1 MHRNSK
7 GFFQI
12 RCRLQSKGKQL
23 NLKSRYQIMTD
34 FQNSFTITNY
44 TLEKIRNKTIKKY
57 STVLVTYLS
66 KL

>member
-1 MHRNSK
+1 
-7 GFFQI
+7 
-12 RCRLQSKGKQL
+12 
-23 NLKSRYQIMTD
+23 MTD